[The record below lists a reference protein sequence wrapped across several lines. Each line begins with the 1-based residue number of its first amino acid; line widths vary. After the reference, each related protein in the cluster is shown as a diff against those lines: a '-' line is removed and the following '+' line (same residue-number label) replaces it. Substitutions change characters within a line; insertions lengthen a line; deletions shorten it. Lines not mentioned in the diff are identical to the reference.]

1 MAGLARTAGGAPE
14 GVLVRAGLAAL
25 RERLGTVTGG
35 GFSGLAAR
43 IPPLRPGR
51 PELARA
57 LYRGLFCFADATIE
71 CQPSDVF
78 SLAAPSEGWR
88 DELTSFA
95 WLQHL
100 EATDQDLYRTYA
112 RSLFEIWHGQ
122 PRHSSFLS
130 SCRRLGA
137 CAQFAHFILQG
148 SPDRFESLFYARM
161 ASEARILARQ
171 RAPTPEGELARCA
184 ALLATGLT
192 FRGGA
197 GLRDEAL
204 SRLAGILPT
213 LILAD
218 GGPSD
223 RSPATL
229 LHVLAQL
236 LPLRL
241 ALEAERIAIP
251 REMNAAIERAL
262 PMLRMLCHGDG
273 GLAVFQGVTH
283 PQPGL
288 VRAVLSRDEVLGR
301 PLSQASH
308 SGFCRLAQGQ
318 SVVIADVGAAGPC
331 QSALAFEL
339 SDGPQRIV
347 INCGAPPRA
356 SERWRQASCS
366 ASAHSTLALE
376 SVPEQALQG
385 FFSRRPRRLA
395 QRPVAADL
403 LTTPHGLL
411 LKAQIPHAANGLL
424 HAREFFLSANGT
436 DFRGEDRLTQMAE
449 PDGEAQG
456 FTLRFHLHPAIKPE
470 RGPNGAITL
479 ALPGGG
485 SWVFSARGGQMLLE
499 DSISLASGPGP
510 RKSRQIVIRGQ
521 AGRPERVNWAFK
533 KQPAA

>member
-14 GVLVRAGLAAL
+14 GVLARAGLAAL
-25 RERLGTVTGG
+25 RDRLGSVAGG
-35 GFSGLAAR
+35 GFSGLSGR
-43 IPPLRPGR
+43 IPALQPGK

-57 LYRGLFCFADATIE
+57 LYRGLFCFGGATVE
-71 CQPSDVF
+71 CQPADVF
-78 SLAAPSEGWR
+78 SIVPPHAAWR
-88 DELTSFA
+88 DELTSFG
-95 WLQHL
+95 WLLHL
-100 EATDQDLYRTYA
+100 EATAQDLYRTYA
-112 RSLFEIWHGQ
+112 RSLFEIWHAQ
-122 PRHSSFLS
+122 PRTSGFLS
-130 SCRRLGA
+130 SCRRLAA
-137 CAQFAHFILQG
+137 CAQFAQFFLDG
-148 SPDRFESLFYARM
+148 SSNRFESLFYLRM

-171 RAPTPEGELARCA
+171 RAQTPEGELARCA

-192 FRGGA
+192 FRGGG

-204 SRLAGILPT
+204 SRLAAILPT

-218 GGPSD
+218 GGPVD
-223 RSPATL
+223 RCPATL
-229 LHVLAQL
+229 LSVLAQL

-241 ALEAERIAIP
+241 ALEAQRVAIP

-301 PLSQASH
+301 PLSQAAH

-318 SVVIADVGAAGPC
+318 SVVIADTGAEGVC

-347 INCGAPPRA
+347 TNCGAPPRA

-376 SVPEQALQG
+376 GQSEQALQG
-385 FFSRRPRRLA
+385 FFARRARRVA
-395 QRPVAADL
+395 QRPISADL
-403 LTTPHGLL
+403 VTTPHGLL
-411 LKAQIPHAANGLL
+411 LKAQAQHAANGLL
-424 HAREFFLSANGT
+424 HAREFFLAANGT
-436 DFRGEDRLTQMAE
+436 DFRGEDRLTQMAQ
-449 PDGEAQG
+449 PDGEPQA

-470 RGPNGAITL
+470 AGPNGAIAL

-485 SWVFSARGGQMLLE
+485 RWVFSARGGQAQLE

-510 RKSRQIVIRGQ
+510 RKSRQIVIRGL

-533 KQPAA
+533 KQRDS